1 MGVQETFV
9 GNISHGRWLK
19 VNLHAD
25 RSHVGNYV
33 FLSVFGSNILLLK

>member
-25 RSHVGNYV
+25 RS
-33 FLSVFGSNILLLK
+33 LSFPNTPT